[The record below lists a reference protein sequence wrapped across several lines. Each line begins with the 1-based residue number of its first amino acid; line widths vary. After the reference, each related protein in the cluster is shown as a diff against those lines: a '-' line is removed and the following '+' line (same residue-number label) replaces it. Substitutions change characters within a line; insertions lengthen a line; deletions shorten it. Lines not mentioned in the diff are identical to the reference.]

1 MMNCFLGDKRPT
13 PANTWTFWGG
23 EPLDLAANGRVLV
36 AIGPEQGWQRQE
48 AGSKHGVDFALSPE
62 AGLIYNSPRKFQDA
76 ALWEKVAKGDDP
88 FPFGESLLSG
98 AMLALRSLAE
108 STIN

>member
-1 MMNCFLGDKRPT
+1 MVDFDMIYNIYIYDIDSHVWDIFKGTCLLMMNCFLGDKRHT
-13 PANTWTFWGG
+13 PANTRTFWGG

-62 AGLIYNSPRKFQDA
+62 AGLIYNSPWKF
-76 ALWEKVAKGDDP
+76 
-88 FPFGESLLSG
+88 
-98 AMLALRSLAE
+98 
-108 STIN
+108 

>member
-1 MMNCFLGDKRPT
+1 M
-13 PANTWTFWGG
+13 
-23 EPLDLAANGRVLV
+23 

-76 ALWEKVAKGDDP
+76 GPLRKGGKGRRSFPLWRKSIVRGHVGFK
-88 FPFGESLLSG
+88 ESGRKHYQLKLV
-98 AMLALRSLAE
+98 LWL
-108 STIN
+108 